1 MKQKRRTIIVFSVL
15 LCFSMFSGIASA
27 DQVEITINDAS
38 GSYETSVDVSV
49 VISNVDDVGSIDLV
63 VTYDPTIL
71 QVESVSKGEIN
82 NGMISSNS
90 DTAGIISI
98 AIADQN
104 GIDEEGEIA
113 VISFTVLEETGSSPL
128 RIEDLIV
135 YDTDSIE
142 ISATARDGTFMV
154 SKISSYPKAESPGFE
169 LMVLIMGI
177 ICIAIIY
184 RGRKQ

>member
-27 DQVEITINDAS
+27 
-38 GSYETSVDVSV
+38 
-49 VISNVDDVGSIDLV
+49 DLV